1 MNSQIAK
8 TEVGNGELRRA
19 YLKPNYELRKDDNAY
34 LVDIH
39 MPGVAR
45 ENVAIT
51 LNGDMLTVEAS
62 PIPYKHSEWKALY
75 TEIRGEEYRLDLQL
89 NVEIDSEGVTAKS
102 DLGILT
108 VRLPLAAKSAQRTIP
123 VE

>member
-8 TEVGNGELRRA
+8 TEVGNGQLRRS
-19 YLKPNYELRKDDNAY
+19 YLKPYYELRNEDNAY

-39 MPGVAR
+39 MPGVSR

-51 LNGDMLTVEAS
+51 LNGDMLTIEAS
-62 PIPYKHSEWKALY
+62 RIPYKHPEWKALY
-75 TEIRGEEYRLDLQL
+75 TEIRGEDYRLDLQL

-102 DLGILT
+102 DSGILT
-108 VRLPLAAKSAQRTIP
+108 VRLPLVAKAAQRTIP